1 MNSTASRPGA
11 GTYGSHAGP
20 RSASDASGSTGSGA
34 FGAGLFS
41 VDPARWMD
49 AFATPLKLAR
59 GVNRLLPTEP
69 PSFVLAQMLNQL
81 LLPRLDA
88 ATRTALSQRTVEIE
102 ITDVGLRCRLA
113 LDANGIDG
121 FGPATRDDPVA
132 VRIVAPS
139 QSFWRLASGREDA
152 DTLFFE
158 RALVME
164 GDTDFALLLKN
175 SLDAAGP
182 LRLTDLRPLGPRQ
195 AFSAARA
202 FAFAARQMLPRPFR

>member
-20 RSASDASGSTGSGA
+20 RSDADAAGARTSGA
-34 FGAGLFS
+34 ALFGL
-41 VDPARWMD
+41 DPARWMD
-49 AFATPLKLAR
+49 ALATPLKLAR

-113 LDANGIDG
+113 LDANGLDG

-182 LRLTDLRPLGPRQ
+182 LRLTDLRPIGPRQ